1 MKVKMPELITIGE
14 TMVAMVP
21 EDVGMLRYKR
31 NLNIRI
37 AGAESNVA
45 MGVRKL
51 GHTAGWIS
59 RLGKD
64 EFGELI
70 LREIQSEGVDCSKV
84 IWDEEHP
91 TGLMVKQMET
101 DATKVFYYRKGSAA
115 SHMKPNDIEESYF
128 ENCKIFHVT
137 GITPVLSQSCKD
149 TIIKSIEFARKKNV
163 LVSFDPNIR
172 KKLWKNQDYAPFFKQ
187 ILFESDIVEMGVEE
201 GQCLLGVSR
210 KEDMISILQ
219 QNNPNVIVAIK
230 DGGNGAYIYH
240 KKEYYFIP
248 PYPCKCVESIG
259 AGDAF
264 NAGFLSGI
272 LSNCNLEICGK
283 MGGIAGAMVTEVV
296 GDVENQPDI
305 EKMENCLKEKKE
317 VFR

>member
-1 MKVKMPELITIGE
+1 MCEVNLTSKNYSEEVEKSTIPVLIDFWATWCGPCRAMMPVVAKIADENEGKIKVCK
-14 TMVAMVP
+14 V
-21 EDVGMLRYKR
+21 
-31 NLNIRI
+31 
-37 AGAESNVA
+37 NV
-45 MGVRKL
+45 
-51 GHTAGWIS
+51 
-59 RLGKD
+59 
-64 EFGELI
+64 
-70 LREIQSEGVDCSKV
+70 
-84 IWDEEHP
+84 DEEPDLAEKFGVMSIP
-91 TGLMVKQMET
+91 T
-101 DATKVFYYRKGSAA
+101 F
-115 SHMKPNDIEESYF
+115 
-128 ENCKIFHVT
+128 
-137 GITPVLSQSCKD
+137 
-149 TIIKSIEFARKKNV
+149 
-163 LVSFDPNIR
+163 
-172 KKLWKNQDYAPFFKQ
+172 
-187 ILFESDIVEMGVEE
+187 
-201 GQCLLGVSR
+201 
-210 KEDMISILQ
+210 
-219 QNNPNVIVAIK
+219 VAIK